1 MGMYFFKRL
10 LNLTQNAKKARLHT
24 VAMLLVISVLLGSC
38 GYSSKAVLKSNV
50 RSIYVPIFDN
60 MTFRRGYEFDL
71 TKAVRDQIILRTRL
85 DIVDRDE
92 ADSILFG
99 KISNVVEGV
108 LIGDFT
114 DNIVESRMTVFVDI
128 RWVDTR
134 TGRTIVERQNIGRSA
149 EFIVPRN
156 ETVST
161 SANEAFVSIAQGIV
175 EAMGDEW

>member
-1 MGMYFFKRL
+1 MCTYFFKGL

-24 VAMLLVISVLLGSC
+24 VAMLLAISVLLGSC

-50 RSIYVPIFDN
+50 RSIYIPIFDN
-60 MTFRRGYEFDL
+60 KTFRRGYEFDL
-71 TKAVRDQIILRTRL
+71 TKAVRDQIILRTGL

-92 ADSILFG
+92 ADSILYG
-99 KISNVVEGV
+99 KITNVVENV
-108 LIGDFT
+108 LVGDFT
-114 DNIVESRMTVFVDI
+114 DNIVESRMAIFVDI

-134 TGRTIVERQNIGRSA
+134 TGRTIVERRDIMRSA

-156 ETVST
+156 ETAST
-161 SANEAFVSIAQGIV
+161 SGKEAFVGIAYGII